1 MKKLHRLLLYIF
13 FLSSGS
19 LLANNMP
26 TLFIGT
32 YNETTHG
39 LEKNLVAPNLLST
52 RDDGWGLSKFTEK
65 ILKND
70 YKDKLGVGKFNI
82 ILKDK
87 FDKNYKKITL
97 QSNDV
102 DKKIGFLNINTF
114 ENSTTL
120 ASGQEL
126 VYITLNLT
134 FVQIGEEANRVDLH
148 SNFEVRYTNGI
159 TTTGLLG
166 IQPTDNREKKLQEG
180 YKNFYKKALG
190 DLIDAIIADK
200 HSKKVKSFT
209 SDDIYFSIDKIVI
222 GKNSKKLALKVFGDK
237 KSAKEQILIILQEA
251 LIKEIR
257 ADKRLDDVVLLYPDM
272 LNKRIFKNWKDYL
285 KRINSVFINTSTDND
300 SEVLIRKLKKT
311 CSYIKSGS
319 SVVYVDGYFIE
330 AIVSELYD
338 KLVKAEDVN
347 SGRYIKSSIASRVV
361 LSIEGKKKIDG
372 MSLPSDII
380 KKKKMAV
387 GQASFGY
394 NIVNKLSYIQ
404 KNKITKTLRKSIEKM
419 APKLKNL
426 ILNIV
431 KQRKKIVDFDYQEF
445 CKEY

>member
-1 MKKLHRLLLYIF
+1 MKKFQKLVLYLF
-13 FLSSGS
+13 FLLGGT
-19 LLANNMP
+19 LLAGNMP

-32 YNETTHG
+32 YNEKSPN
-39 LEKNLVAPNLLST
+39 LEKNLVAPNLLSSK
-52 RDDGWGLSKFTEK
+52 DDGWGLSKFTEK
-65 ILKND
+65 LLKND
-70 YKDKLGVGKFNI
+70 YKDRIGANKFNI
-82 ILKDK
+82 ILKNR
-87 FDKNYKKITL
+87 FDKNYKKIVL

-102 DKKIGFLNINTF
+102 DKKIGFFNINTF

-134 FVQIGEEANRVDLH
+134 FVQIGEESNRADLH

-180 YKNFYKKALG
+180 YRNFYKKALG
-190 DLIDAIIADK
+190 DLIDAIIADR

-209 SDDIYFSIDKIVI
+209 SDDIYFSISKIVI
-222 GKNSKKLALKVFGDK
+222 GKNAKNLALKVFGDK
-237 KSAKEQILIILQEA
+237 NRAKEQILSILQEA
-251 LIKEIR
+251 LIKDIR
-257 ADKRLDDVVLLYPDM
+257 ADKRLDDVVLLYPDT

-285 KRINSVFINTSTDND
+285 RRINSVFINTNADND

-311 CSYIKSGS
+311 CSSVKNGGS
-319 SVVYVDGYFIE
+319 TIFVNGYFIE

-338 KLVKAEDVN
+338 KLVKKEDVN

-394 NIVNKLSYIQ
+394 NIVNKLSYVQ
-404 KNKITKTLRKSIEKM
+404 KNKITKTLRKSIEEM
-419 APKLKNL
+419 VPKLRDI

-431 KQRKKIVDFDYQEF
+431 KQRKDRLDFDYQGF
-445 CKEY
+445 CKE